1 MTRRWWFAALL
12 GLLAIGERPSP
23 GQGPTDR
30 VPAPISSAFDPRIE
44 PVRLA
49 AASWESKQGPER
61 SVVDQVCLVPDLP
74 TFLQAVASWDQG
86 HYFPVLFDDI
96 ETSFRFIR
104 AFRPA
109 RIVRLPRASAPI
121 PASKLWD
128 RAIEAVGASWAI
140 ESALKPERPRG
151 DTTPKLL
158 GPTPPGVVISQ
169 PTAPMLAGAV
179 ALAAGRFQPL
189 LRLDSAERFADVLTL
204 AQADLFARA
213 VARRVGEVAPKYE
226 GFGDD
231 CDFLTIAGDYPYRY
245 QDPKAGLNALDDRL
259 GRQPG
264 TDRRWAF
271 AGRLVGDA
279 TLSTYRAMC
288 SLFLQPD
295 SALLF
300 NTYQEEGIPWSLYA
314 MRTAAQRLGDLLP
327 TSQVSGSPTASLVG
341 WHETFD
347 PSNPFGLLMI
357 NSMGGPG
364 IFNIRGSHAFAT
376 DIPLGVP
383 SAVLMI
389 HSYSAADPNDPT
401 TIAGRWLANGAFLY
415 YGSIDEPYLDAFRTP
430 ALIADLLSL
439 KVPVVAA
446 VRQVPGE
453 SRGLPWKLE
462 FLGDPLYRVKSR
474 SGQAPPRVATWDHS
488 AGWPTYAMGLRP
500 VGNYD
505 PDLFTWLLKAALTRS
520 QTSNGGQPVPSADDL
535 AEAALAIRRDRL
547 PKAFQPVF
555 DALATELLLVAKKR
569 GALKSRLVAIPEAE
583 RTPAVRRTIE
593 ALEGVD
599 FYLAISRN
607 DPAKARSAWL
617 DLLKSSTPDDFKT
630 QAMASTSLL
639 CLASPELDG
648 WRTTLQTALRD
659 HPPAS
664 LAELITAELKRVDDL
679 LKKPR

>member
-12 GLLAIGERPSP
+12 GLLAIGEGPSP

-30 VPAPISSAFDPRIE
+30 VPAPISSPFDPRVE

-49 AASWESKQGPER
+49 APSWESRQGPER
-61 SVVDQVCLVPDLP
+61 AVVDQVCLVPDFA

-86 HYFPVLFDDI
+86 HYFPVLIDDI

-109 RIVRLPRASAPI
+109 RIVRMPKASAPI

-128 RAIEAVGASWAI
+128 RAVEAVGASWTN
-140 ESALKPERPRG
+140 ESASKLERPRG
-151 DTTPKLL
+151 DVPPKTL

-189 LRLDSAERFADVLTL
+189 LRLDSAERFADVITP
-204 AQADLFARA
+204 AQADRFARV
-213 VARRVGEVAPKYE
+213 VAGRVEGVAPKYE
-226 GFGDD
+226 GLGDD
-231 CDFLTIAGDYPYRY
+231 CDFVTIAGDYPYRY
-245 QDPKAGLNALDDRL
+245 QDPKVGMNALDDRL

-271 AGRLVGDA
+271 AGRLLGDA
-279 TLSTYRAMC
+279 TLSAYRAMC

-300 NTYQEEGIPWSLYA
+300 NAYQEEGIPWSLYA
-314 MRTAAQRLGDLLP
+314 TRTAAQRLGELLP
-327 TSQVSGSPTASLVG
+327 TSQVSGLQSASLVG

-364 IFNIRGSHAFAT
+364 VFNIRGSNAFAT

-401 TIAGRWLANGAFLY
+401 TIAGRWLANGSFLY

-430 ALIADLLSL
+430 RLIAELLSL
-439 KVPVVAA
+439 RVPVIAA

-474 SGQAPPRVATWDHS
+474 NGPATPRIATWDVS

-500 VGNYD
+500 VGSFD
-505 PDLFTWLLKAALTRS
+505 PDLFTWLLKAALIRM
-520 QTSNGGQPVPSADDL
+520 QTTNGGQPVPSADDL

-547 PKAFQPVF
+547 PEAFRPVF
-555 DALATELLLVAKKR
+555 DALSTELLLVAKKR
-569 GALKSRLVAIPEAE
+569 GALKSRLVAIPESR

-599 FYLAISRN
+599 FYLAVSRN
-607 DPAKARSAWL
+607 EPSKARLAWL
-617 DLLKSSTPDDFKT
+617 ELLKSSTPDDFKQ
-630 QAMASTSLL
+630 QAMSSVSQL
-639 CLASPELDG
+639 CLASPELDA
-648 WRTTLQTALRD
+648 WRTTLQTALGN
-659 HPPAS
+659 HLSAS
-664 LAELITAELKRVDDL
+664 LTDAITAELKRIDEL